1 MMHPIA
7 SQVVARER
15 QRDILKVAEGQRRV
29 QAALNAQERVR
40 QTETLLAQC
49 GQPRRMNSLL
59 KDHLS

>member
-7 SQVVARER
+7 SQAVARER

-29 QAALNAQERVR
+29 RMAFNAQERVR
-40 QTETLLAQC
+40 QTEVPLARC
-49 GQPRRMNSLL
+49 GQTRRANRLV